1 VEVTSFGRTGK
12 DQEMTNQEDI
22 KQTVL
27 VVDDEPHIV
36 TYMETLL
43 QDNGYATVSAANGRE
58 AMEKVREDKPDL
70 ITLDITMPEQSGIRF
85 YRDLKED
92 ENLADI
98 PVVVV
103 TAVTGYG
110 GDPEPFEKFLKS
122 RRQVPSPEGFLS
134 KPIDPEEFISLV
146 RRILEN

>member
-1 VEVTSFGRTGK
+1 
-12 DQEMTNQEDI
+12 MTNQEDI

>member
-1 VEVTSFGRTGK
+1 
-12 DQEMTNQEDI
+12 MTNQEDI

-85 YRDLKED
+85 YRDLKEG